1 MRRPFIVGEVIYKAS
16 WGRIGLRIEQGN
28 VLLANE
34 AQFIVASTDS
44 STESASQGDPGGWSR
59 TKGEALEHL
68 LSCLGITLRRVE
80 NDAVRL
86 KTKIQSTQTMLAHLA
101 SLEG

>member
-1 MRRPFIVGEVIYKAS
+1 MRQPFIVGEVLYKAS
-16 WGRIGLRIEQGN
+16 WGRTGLRIEQGT
-28 VLLANE
+28 VLLASE
-34 AQFIVASTDS
+34 AQFIVTSSDS
-44 STESASQGDPGGWSR
+44 STESSSQGDPGGWSR

-80 NDAVRL
+80 NDTLRL
-86 KTKIQSTQTMLAHLA
+86 KAKIQSTKTMLAHLA